1 MIPTQYLIGIFM
13 LVLSQHVSS
22 WLGDG
27 HANMP
32 RVAVITLIFF
42 SLNFLAATQD
52 IAVDGWA
59 LTMLQ
64 KRNVAHASTCN
75 SVGQTGNKFIHT

>member
-1 MIPTQYLIGIFM
+1 MLPTQYLIGIFM
-13 LVLSQHVSS
+13 LILSQHVGN

-27 HANMP
+27 HVDHMP

-52 IAVDGWA
+52 IAGIV
-59 LTMLQ
+59 
-64 KRNVAHASTCN
+64 V
-75 SVGQTGNKFIHT
+75 

>member
-13 LVLSQHVSS
+13 LILSQHVSS

-59 LTMLQ
+59 LSMLK
-64 KRNVAHASTCN
+64 KRNVCHASTAN
-75 SVGQTGNKFIHT
+75 SVGQTSVSFLL